1 MDNRQSAGGTVAKI
15 ILSFDDARQDQY
27 IAARKFLT
35 PLRMPAVFN
44 ITSGFID
51 GEKINADIKALPMTW
66 KQVRWLSAQ
75 DQFEVAVH
83 GHSHTNVM
91 EDLLRCRDR
100 IYEELGLTKESMIGM
115 ASPGSGL
122 SMEMIDRDWRLYQE
136 KGFSYIRTGALYR
149 NFRSGDAFASRM
161 ETKSRIFCRKCANAT
176 GSPGLYGLAYS
187 RNIQS
192 PAEIFPRRNSFG
204 QYCAVPVMGYVSAE
218 QVCGLVDR
226 TIRKKGVCTLMFHS
240 IAMEEDS
247 REDVW
252 SWNCD
257 RFRRLVHYLN
267 RKAAA
272 RCLEVITPAMLAKR
286 MITACI
292 REN

>member
-51 GEKINADIKALPMTW
+51 GEKINADIRALPMTW
-66 KQVRWLSAQ
+66 KQVSWLSAQ
-75 DQFEVAVH
+75 NQFEVAVH
-83 GHSHTNVM
+83 GHSHTNEM

-100 IYEELGLTKESMIGM
+100 IYEELGLTKETMIGM
-115 ASPGSGL
+115 VSPGSGL

-136 KGFSYIRTGALYR
+136 KGFSYIRTGAIYR

-161 ETKSRIFCRKCANAT
+161 ETK
-176 GSPGLYGLAYS
+176 LYGLAYS

-192 PAEIFPRRNSFG
+192 PAEIFPERNSFG

-226 TIRKKGVCTLMFHS
+226 TIRKKGICTLMFHS

-247 REDVW
+247 RK
-252 SWNCD
+252 SGA
-257 RFRRLVHYLN
+257 FRKKN
-267 RKAAA
+267 R
-272 RCLEVITPAMLAKR
+272 
-286 MITACI
+286 
-292 REN
+292 